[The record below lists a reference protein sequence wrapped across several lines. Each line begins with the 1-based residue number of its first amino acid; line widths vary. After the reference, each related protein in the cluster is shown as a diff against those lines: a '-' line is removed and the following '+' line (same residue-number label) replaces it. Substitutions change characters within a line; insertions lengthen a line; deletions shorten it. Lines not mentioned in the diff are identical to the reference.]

1 MSPYRDFDVRSD
13 RKMKPSVGRT
23 ASFMSTTTTG
33 TTRQPHFSGGGQG
46 QLLRVRFAGVRNNP
60 ILSHSVGQKIKK
72 SPGQKNLLN
81 QMNQFHENFF

>member
-1 MSPYRDFDVRSD
+1 MSPYRDFDVRSE

-46 QLLRVRFAGVRNNP
+46 QLLRVRFADVRNNP
-60 ILSHSVGQKIKK
+60 IIHSGQKIKK
-72 SPGQKNLLN
+72 VQAKKTCEIN
-81 QMNQFHENFF
+81 